1 MNIRAKVAAPG
12 EAPNGGEEPASAEA
26 PQKDNVAPLVP
37 KKAQETEETAP
48 KRRGRGRRLFLLVS
62 LPLIVL
68 VVGSYVWLTGGRY
81 VETDNAYVQQTTV
94 AISADVE
101 GKITDVMVDENQ
113 TVKAGDV
120 LFQIDDEPYKIALN
134 SADAALAQARLEVQQ
149 LRAAYRTAVAKLKAA
164 RSTAEVRHRALDR
177 SQDLAK
183 KGYATPAD
191 LDQAQLAATQADNDV
206 ALAKQDVDS
215 ATAALD
221 GDPDLPTD
229 RHPSVLAALANKAKA
244 ALDLK
249 HTTVRAPA
257 AGIVSQVD
265 KLNEGQYVTAGTA
278 MLSVVEAGNA
288 WIQANFKE
296 TQLTHMTPGQTVE
309 VGIDTY
315 PDLKLEGTVGSI
327 GAATGSEFSL
337 IPAQNATGNWVK
349 VVQRIPVRIK
359 VDTDGSRI
367 LRSGMSANI
376 SVDTGKTRLDRMF

>member
-48 KRRGRGRRLFLLVS
+48 RRRGRGRGLFLLVS

-68 VVGSYVWLTGGRY
+68 VVGSYVWFTGGRY

-113 TVKAGDV
+113 TVKAGDI